1 VPRPGGGKHAVRMA
15 IPEQPNGTDG
25 HRRNES
31 VTADIEG
38 TTNSK
43 GVLPITASK
52 RKRRATE
59 EPSGAGRRNPRR
71 QQ

>member
-1 VPRPGGGKHAVRMA
+1 M
-15 IPEQPNGTDG
+15 
-25 HRRNES
+25 
-31 VTADIEG
+31 TADIEG

-71 QQ
+71 QDKEMEKRG